1 MIVRMGNIG
10 KRRYNQGRCLKE
22 MDIINEF
29 LGIFYLTKK
38 DKEQIDRDI
47 NRIMELYRLQDE
59 CIKKL
64 CEHQNKLKKT

>member
-38 DKEQIDRDI
+38 DKEQIDKDI
-47 NRIMELYRLQDE
+47 NRIMELHRLQNE
-59 CIKKL
+59 CIKKI
-64 CEHQNKLKKT
+64 CGHRTISKK

>member
-1 MIVRMGNIG
+1 
-10 KRRYNQGRCLKE
+10 

-47 NRIMELYRLQDE
+47 NRIMELYRLQNE
-59 CIKKL
+59 CIKEI
-64 CEHQNKLKKT
+64 CEHQTTINKN